1 MQVPYKPCN
10 TIERLFILTRILVS
24 SEMLFVENK
33 IRPMFNIFTQQ
44 DKLTQKSKEKLE
56 TVHVLNINC
65 ILLLIQ

>member
-1 MQVPYKPCN
+1 
-10 TIERLFILTRILVS
+10 
-24 SEMLFVENK
+24 MLFVENK

-65 ILLLIQ
+65 ILSLIQ